1 MNNSSLKVI
10 IRSLFAYILL
20 LLGFIFILLPCMILI
35 KILPRKYAWRDR
47 IIFRMLHVMYW
58 IAIKATF
65 VPVEIIGKENLL
77 RNQRAIYIA
86 NHQSALDI
94 PVVGYLACCNPQ
106 VWFAL
111 EYYVDKPIV
120 GFFIRNIGV
129 AIDRD
134 DAFKAARSLVKALKI
149 LEDKPYSFV
158 IFPEGGRFND
168 GTVHEFLQGYV
179 VVAKRTGL
187 PIIPIYMPNNGAIY
201 PPGSLVVYDHPLK
214 IVVGKPFRYTQ
225 EETEDQFAQR
235 VFAWFQAQ
243 QQNV

>member
-1 MNNSSLKVI
+1 
-10 IRSLFAYILL
+10 
-20 LLGFIFILLPCMILI
+20 
-35 KILPRKYAWRDR
+35 
-47 IIFRMLHVMYW
+47 MYW
-58 IAIKATF
+58 LAIKATF
-65 VPVEIIGKENLL
+65 VPVEIVGEENLM

-134 DAFKAARSLVKALKI
+134 DPFKAARSLVKALKI

-168 GTVHEFLQGYV
+168 GSVHEFLQGYV

-187 PIIPIYMPNNGAIY
+187 PIIPIYMPNNGVIY

-214 IVVGKPFRYTQ
+214 IVVGKPFRYNQ
-225 EETEDQFAQR
+225 EETDDQFAQR
-235 VFAWFQAQ
+235 VFAWYQEQ
-243 QQNV
+243 QQNL